1 MKSEYYGENRYV
13 LIEDIALED
22 FSEVPQADINSTTL
36 SRPRNAVF
44 NSFLSDNINQ
54 YAATTTSHSKGLIL
68 LIKNKKLLTTSLSTI
83 WDNTDGCAE

>member
-36 SRPRNAVF
+36 SSPRRAVF
-44 NSFLSDNINQ
+44 HFSLSDDTKQESATNQ
-54 YAATTTSHSKGLIL
+54 NTT
-68 LIKNKKLLTTSLSTI
+68 N
-83 WDNTDGCAE
+83 D